1 MKNGTDVSQRSL
13 ARRTLSPSEQGD
25 SLLELREEELGA
37 VVGGRE
43 PQIDIKVLKDGT
55 VVITIRPG

>member
-1 MKNGTDVSQRSL
+1 MKNGTDASQRSL
-13 ARRTLSPSEQGD
+13 APTQAE
-25 SLLELREEELGA
+25 SLLELREDELGA

-55 VVITIRPG
+55 VVITIKPG

>member
-1 MKNGTDVSQRSL
+1 MKNAADVSQHSL
-13 ARRTLSPSEQGD
+13 AMP
-25 SLLELREEELGA
+25 LLELQEDELGA

-55 VVITIRPG
+55 IVITIKPG

>member
-1 MKNGTDVSQRSL
+1 MKNAAVVSQRSL
-13 ARRTLSPSEQGD
+13 AKP
-25 SLLELREEELGA
+25 LLELREDELGA

-55 VVITIRPG
+55 VIITIKPG

>member
-1 MKNGTDVSQRSL
+1 MKNAADVSQHSL
-13 ARRTLSPSEQGD
+13 AGP
-25 SLLELREEELGA
+25 LLELREDELGA

-55 VVITIRPG
+55 IVITIKPG

>member
-1 MKNGTDVSQRSL
+1 MKNGTDALQRS
-13 ARRTLSPSEQGD
+13 TVEP
-25 SLLELREEELGA
+25 LLELREDELGA

-55 VVITIRPG
+55 VIITIKPG

>member
-1 MKNGTDVSQRSL
+1 MKNAANVSQRGL
-13 ARRTLSPSEQGD
+13 AKP
-25 SLLELREEELGA
+25 LLELREDELGA

-55 VVITIRPG
+55 IVITIKPG